1 MTTISDNAIM
11 VLEKRKEE
19 IKMKITKKLAKEI
32 FMGDF
37 SNVNF
42 EELTKE
48 NKGRVNRF
56 ESLEEIEQLYKE
68 TLDLPILKKDFEGL
82 RTMELIKLPNEDYKR
97 SKGHLQ
103 TDVLRL
109 ERAMDGYRLFL
120 YRDNSKSYI
129 NHLDIFLDEHTKKS
143 IIYRILDNLKTSLY

>member
-1 MTTISDNAIM
+1 
-11 VLEKRKEE
+11 
-19 IKMKITKKLAKEI
+19 MKITKKLAKEI
-32 FMGDF
+32 FMGNF

-42 EELTKE
+42 EELTKD
-48 NKGRVNRF
+48 NKGKVNRF
-56 ESLEEIEQLYKE
+56 ESLEEIEHLYKE
-68 TLDLPILKKDFEGL
+68 TLDLPLLKKDFDGL
-82 RTMELIKLPNEDYKR
+82 RVMELIKLPNEDYQH

-129 NHLDIFLDEHTKKS
+129 THLEIFVDEHVKKS
-143 IIYRILDNLKTSLY
+143 IIYRILDNMKTSLF